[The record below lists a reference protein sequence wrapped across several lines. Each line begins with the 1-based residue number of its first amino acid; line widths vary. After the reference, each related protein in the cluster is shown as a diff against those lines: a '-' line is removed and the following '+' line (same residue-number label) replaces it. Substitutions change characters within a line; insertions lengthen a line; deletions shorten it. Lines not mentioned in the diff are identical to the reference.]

1 MTYPRRQILKT
12 AALGAAAAAQSAI
25 VPGALGK
32 AFRQG
37 ETTPLRILLLG
48 GTGFI
53 GPHMVRE
60 ALRRGHEVTL
70 FNRMRTNSGLFPDLV
85 TLKGDRDN
93 GLDALE
99 GKRWDVV
106 IDNSGYVPRH
116 VADSARLLSKA
127 AAHYIYVSTVSVYAS
142 LAEPVDEDSALAT
155 LDDTSVEEVTGDT
168 YGPLKALCEQRAA
181 AEFGADRLTVL
192 RPTYICGPGDHTD
205 RYTYWPVRTQRGGKM
220 LWPGTPSDPIQIIDV
235 RDLARFTLDVAG
247 THTVGTYNTVTPAGQ
262 FTMGDLLTDCREL
275 TAEPLSP
282 VWVSAE
288 FLAANSG
295 EDELPL
301 PIWHSP
307 DGEYAG
313 VALVSGEKAVAAGL
327 RNRPTRETARDTLD
341 WWHTLPEERQRA
353 LKRGLAPDREASL
366 LDAWRASAGSAPAQA

>member
-1 MTYPRRQILKT
+1 MTYPRRKLLKT
-12 AALGAAAAAQSAI
+12 AALGVAAAAQSAL

-37 ETTPLRILLLG
+37 GGTPLRILLLG

-70 FNRMRTNSGLFPDLV
+70 FNRMRTNSTLFPDLV

-93 GLDALE
+93 ELDALK

-127 AAHYIYVSTVSVYAS
+127 AAHYIYISTVSVYAS
-142 LAEPVDEDSALAT
+142 LAEPIDEDSPLGT
-155 LDDTSVEEVTGDT
+155 LEDESVEEVNGTT

-205 RYTYWPVRTQRGGKM
+205 RYTYWPVRTWRGGEM
-220 LWPGTPSDPIQIIDV
+220 LWPGSPSDPIQI
-235 RDLARFTLDVAG
+235 
-247 THTVGTYNTVTPAGQ
+247 
-262 FTMGDLLTDCREL
+262 
-275 TAEPLSP
+275 LS
-282 VWVSAE
+282 
-288 FLAANSG
+288 L
-295 EDELPL
+295 
-301 PIWHSP
+301 IHI
-307 DGEYAG
+307 
-313 VALVSGEKAVAAGL
+313 
-327 RNRPTRETARDTLD
+327 
-341 WWHTLPEERQRA
+341 
-353 LKRGLAPDREASL
+353 
-366 LDAWRASAGSAPAQA
+366 